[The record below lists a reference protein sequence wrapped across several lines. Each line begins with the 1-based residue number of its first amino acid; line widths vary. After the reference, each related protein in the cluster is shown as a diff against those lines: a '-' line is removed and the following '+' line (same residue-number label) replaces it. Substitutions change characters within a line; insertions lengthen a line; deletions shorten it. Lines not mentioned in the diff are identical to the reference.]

1 MSDRRR
7 TRAAFYRK
15 THPAAWQ
22 GEKGFCAARL
32 VSNTTL
38 RQRCFAR
45 AGPTLCIRIFFN
57 LLARLLLADLKNIYY
72 ALTILSNNT
81 KHVDRLHKP
90 GNIVGLN
97 GLHCPSWSATLL
109 VPTGKVKYEETL
121 SCGAR
126 SGHSRHEQWNM
137 AKLGNFTSALSSATE
152 EPRVGSGSASW
163 PCHGLVLPGCTGAL
177 FGSSTPSVM
186 MVLCWPAC
194 RWRWAWAVWRTPFSS
209 SLWLLHPTSSP
220 LQFLPD
226 SRG

>member
-1 MSDRRR
+1 MAGREGLLCGSAGEQYNVEA
-7 TRAAFYRK
+7 TLFC
-15 THPAAWQ
+15 TSGTNGLHPH
-22 GEKGFCAARL
+22 
-32 VSNTTL
+32 
-38 RQRCFAR
+38 
-45 AGPTLCIRIFFN
+45 FFF

-81 KHVDRLHKP
+81 KHVDHLHKQ

-109 VPTGKVKYEETL
+109 VPTDKVKYEEML
-121 SCGAR
+121 SCGAG

-163 PCHGLVLPGCTGAL
+163 PCHGQVLPGCMGAL

-209 SLWLLHPTSSP
+209 SLRLSHPTSSP
-220 LQFLPD
+220 LQLLPD
-226 SRG
+226 SRS